1 VTAVTDREPSTAS
14 SSRPLDV
21 RATALA
27 WGLAVAITFVL
38 VAVTHYES
46 PDPDSSL
53 HAGIAARLSETPAV
67 QWIAPEW
74 WGFWNSEGPYCEHPA
89 CIFILPAALGRLGY
103 PPVQASYAANALYQ
117 AATFVLIALIAA
129 SVVAPRDARALG
141 WLLQLLPIAFVYRI
155 RANHEYALLAG
166 LLFAV
171 YSTERARLR
180 PVWTLGMAAGFVVVL
195 LVKGV
200 FAVIVPLTCA
210 VWLLARAA
218 ERGGPVRDWRAWA
231 GVAAMPAVGALVAW
245 GYESAYVGV
254 TGHSFLAIYQSRQ
267 LPVEAVT
274 EGSVVW
280 RAAYSALWYGSR
292 LFWYPFPWSVLAGA
306 VACRGVS
313 GGTVWPWGRPHGSL
327 SGTRSPL
334 QQGAWFA
341 LAASIVLTVG
351 LSLAHRKADRYLF
364 AVYFL
369 VAAVGAMDAI
379 NRFAW
384 LQRLVGRLD
393 RPWVPPA
400 IHVGLVIL
408 TILTRNML
416 PEFTFWRT

>member
-1 VTAVTDREPSTAS
+1 VTAVTEREPPTART
-14 SSRPLDV
+14 SRSLDV

-27 WGLAVAITFVL
+27 WGLAVVITFVL
-38 VAVTHYES
+38 VAVTDYQS

-53 HAGIAARLSETPAV
+53 HAGIAARLSKLPVA

-89 CIFILPAALGRLGY
+89 GIFILPAALGRLGY
-103 PPVQASYAANALYQ
+103 PPAQAAYAANAVYQ

-129 SVVAPRDARALG
+129 AVVTPRDARALG

-171 YSTERARLR
+171 YSAERARKR
-180 PVWTLGMAAGFVVVL
+180 PAWTLGMVAGFVIVV

-200 FAVIVPLTCA
+200 FALIVPLTCA

-218 ERGGPVRDWRAWA
+218 GRRDIVRDRGAWA

-245 GYESAYVGV
+245 GYESAYVSV

-267 LPVEAVT
+267 LPVDAVT
-274 EGSVVW
+274 GGSVAW
-280 RAAYSALWYGSR
+280 RAVYSAVWYGSR
-292 LFWYPFPWSVLAGA
+292 LFWYPFPWSLLAGV
-306 VACRGVS
+306 VAYRGLR
-313 GGTVWPWGRPHGSL
+313 GGAVWPWGRPHGAR

-341 LAASIVLTVG
+341 LAASVVLTGG

-369 VAAVGAMDAI
+369 VAAVGVIDAI
-379 NRFAW
+379 HRFAW
-384 LQRLVGRLD
+384 LRRLVERLD
-393 RPWVPPA
+393 RPWVPA
-400 IHVGLVIL
+400 AMHVGLVIL
-408 TILTRNML
+408 RLLTVGML